1 MIKLYPF
8 NEPEIMLL
16 YEELKQKERMRK
28 LTEQEHQNE
37 NSKKTH
43 HRPIPKKLMT
53 SITEELNSQ

>member
-37 NSKKTH
+37 KLKKD
-43 HRPIPKKLMT
+43 
-53 SITEELNSQ
+53 SSQTDS